1 MQIDFSKAELK
12 SVAEIRQSIESIYS
26 SAEIFQLFL
35 PDIVFNRKFSSPFR
49 KDENPSFIIYKNVAG
64 KCWFFDFTTGEKGDC
79 YDFIQKLFSV
89 NYVQAVKI
97 LSGQI
102 KSIAIDNKQKII
114 STAIGDG
121 SSRKVTK
128 ITVRPRKWSII
139 DDDYWTAGYELTEED
154 CKFLDIFP
162 IEYADIS
169 SPGYNGLVTSGTK
182 SPIYAFEARIADK
195 SLPGGFDICY
205 KLYQP
210 YAEKEQWKWKNNI
223 PATYVFGLKQMLK
236 MKVNPVGIFEQ
247 YRKAIKH
254 DKLIITKSLKDV
266 GVLLKLGYYAIA
278 PTSESAILDQSVIE
292 FVKTTF
298 DFSPVVLFDN
308 DRTGLEKAKIY
319 RERYGLSSIMIPYD
333 HLATKDISD
342 AMYYYGYT
350 ETSNLL
356 RDLLTNARTI

>member
-1 MQIDFSKAELK
+1 
-12 SVAEIRQSIESIYS
+12 
-26 SAEIFQLFL
+26 
-35 PDIVFNRKFSSPFR
+35 
-49 KDENPSFIIYKNVAG
+49 
-64 KCWFFDFTTGEKGDC
+64 
-79 YDFIQKLFSV
+79 
-89 NYVQAVKI
+89 
-97 LSGQI
+97 
-102 KSIAIDNKQKII
+102 
-114 STAIGDG
+114 
-121 SSRKVTK
+121 
-128 ITVRPRKWSII
+128 
-139 DDDYWTAGYELTEED
+139 
-154 CKFLDIFP
+154 
-162 IEYADIS
+162 
-169 SPGYNGLVTSGTK
+169 
-182 SPIYAFEARIADK
+182 
-195 SLPGGFDICY
+195 
-205 KLYQP
+205 
-210 YAEKEQWKWKNNI
+210 
-223 PATYVFGLKQMLK
+223 